1 MRSAR
6 WRVAWLLCGIFAG
19 CAGYQTLGQFQAG
32 RRALIVNQPENALG
46 HFLDAAERDPDYIY
60 RSMYFSEGIWTYVG
74 RTQYALKRYAEARP
88 SLERALAKDK
98 TDNLAR
104 LYLGLT
110 LARSGDPANGRKEIE
125 RAMKDIHEW
134 LEYMER
140 TRPSEVYWDP
150 TREIRGAIEKD
161 LDKIDSKDFAE
172 QELLADAEW
181 VGQRMETEI
190 DRARFDERRRYER
203 DFDRRPGVGFGIGF

>member
-1 MRSAR
+1 MRWTR
-6 WRVAWLLCGIFAG
+6 WSGLLLLFGILAA
-19 CAGYQTLGQFQAG
+19 CASLQTSGEFQAG
-32 RRALIVNQPENALG
+32 RQALLANQPEKALA
-46 HFLDAAERDPDYIY
+46 HFLSVAERDPDYVY

-74 RTQYALKRYAEARP
+74 RTQYLLKRYGEARQ

-110 LARSGDPANGRKEIE
+110 LARLGDTANGRKEIE
-125 RAMKDIHEW
+125 RAMKDIHDW

-140 TRPSEVYWDP
+140 SRPSEVYWDP
-150 TREIRGAIEKD
+150 TREIRNTIEKD
-161 LDKIDSKDFAE
+161 LDRIDSKDFSLDE
-172 QELLADAEW
+172 FLADAEW

-190 DRARFDERRRYER
+190 ERARFDERRRYER

>member
-1 MRSAR
+1 MRSAH
-6 WRVAWLLCGIFAG
+6 WRLGLLLCGIFTG

-32 RRALIVNQPENALG
+32 RQALLVNQPENALG
-46 HFLDAAERDPDYIY
+46 YFLAAAERDPDYVY
-60 RSMYFSEGIWTYVG
+60 RSMYFSEGVWTYVG
-74 RTQYALKRYAEARP
+74 RTQYTLKRYGEARQ

-110 LARSGDPANGRKEIE
+110 LARSGDTANGRKEIE
-125 RAMKDIHEW
+125 RAMKDIHDW

-140 TRPSEVYWDP
+140 SRPFEVYWDP

-172 QELLADAEW
+172 KELLTDAEW